1 MPSNGGSIMKKRN
14 IKENLISKEYD
25 NNKKGKTLLK
35 LIINGETLF
44 DTKENELSKEEFLKL
59 YNQVG
64 KSSITSL
71 YAFSKLMNETKDK
84 ELSYKLTGILTY
96 LIIFTEKELK
106 VNCDI
111 NNLCKKL
118 INVCKV
124 KGNKI
129 YNLSMIEI
137 LKEVY

>member
-1 MPSNGGSIMKKRN
+1 MEKRN
-14 IKENLISKEYD
+14 IKENLITKEND
-25 NNKKGKTLLK
+25 NNKKEKTLLK
-35 LIINGETLF
+35 LIINGETFF
-44 DTKENELSKEEFLKL
+44 DTNENELSKEEFLKL
-59 YNQVG
+59 YDQIG
-64 KSSITSL
+64 ESSITSL
-71 YAFSKLMNETKDK
+71 YVFSKLMKETKDK
-84 ELSYKLTGILTY
+84 ELSYELTGILTY

-106 VNCDI
+106 VNCNI

-118 INVCKV
+118 ISTYKV

>member
-1 MPSNGGSIMKKRN
+1 MPSKGESIMEKRN
-14 IKENLISKEYD
+14 IKENLITKEND

-35 LIINGETLF
+35 LIINSETLF
-44 DTKENELSKEEFLKL
+44 DTNENELSKEEFLKL
-59 YNQVG
+59 YDQIG
-64 KSSITSL
+64 ESSITSL
-71 YAFSKLMNETKDK
+71 YVFSKLMKETKDK
-84 ELSYKLTGILTY
+84 ELSYELTGILTY

-106 VNCDI
+106 VNCNI

-118 INVCKV
+118 ISTYKV

>member
-1 MPSNGGSIMKKRN
+1 MEKRN
-14 IKENLISKEYD
+14 IKENLITKEND
-25 NNKKGKTLLK
+25 NNKKEKTLLK

-44 DTKENELSKEEFLKL
+44 DTNENELSKEEFLKL
-59 YNQVG
+59 YDQIG
-64 KSSITSL
+64 ESSITSL
-71 YAFSKLMNETKDK
+71 YVFSKLMKETKDK
-84 ELSYKLTGILTY
+84 ELSYELTGILTY

-106 VNCDI
+106 VNCNI

-118 INVCKV
+118 ISTYKV

>member
-1 MPSNGGSIMKKRN
+1 MPSKGESIMEKRN
-14 IKENLISKEYD
+14 IKENLITKEND
-25 NNKKGKTLLK
+25 NNKKEKTLLK
-35 LIINGETLF
+35 LIINSETLF
-44 DTKENELSKEEFLKL
+44 DTNENELSKEEFLKL
-59 YNQVG
+59 YDQVG
-64 KSSITSL
+64 ESSITSL
-71 YAFSKLMNETKDK
+71 YVFSKLMKETKDK
-84 ELSYKLTGILTY
+84 ELSYELTGILTY

-106 VNCDI
+106 VNCNI

-118 INVCKV
+118 ISTYKV

>member
-1 MPSNGGSIMKKRN
+1 MEKRN
-14 IKENLISKEYD
+14 IKENLITKEND

-35 LIINGETLF
+35 LIINSETLF
-44 DTKENELSKEEFLKL
+44 DTNENELSKEEFLKL
-59 YNQVG
+59 YDQIG
-64 KSSITSL
+64 ESSITSL
-71 YAFSKLMNETKDK
+71 YVFSKLMKETKDK
-84 ELSYKLTGILTY
+84 ELSYELTGILTY

-106 VNCDI
+106 VNCNI

-118 INVCKV
+118 ISTYKV

>member
-1 MPSNGGSIMKKRN
+1 MPSKGESIMEKRN
-14 IKENLISKEYD
+14 IKENLITKEND

-44 DTKENELSKEEFLKL
+44 DTNENELSKEEFLKL
-59 YNQVG
+59 YDQIG
-64 KSSITSL
+64 ESSITSL
-71 YAFSKLMNETKDK
+71 YVFSKLMKETKDK
-84 ELSYKLTGILTY
+84 ELSYELTGILTY

-106 VNCDI
+106 VNCNI

-118 INVCKV
+118 ISTYKV

>member
-1 MPSNGGSIMKKRN
+1 MPSKGESIMEKRN
-14 IKENLISKEYD
+14 IKENLITKEND
-25 NNKKGKTLLK
+25 NNKKEKTLLK

-44 DTKENELSKEEFLKL
+44 DTNENELSKEEFLKL
-59 YNQVG
+59 YDQIG
-64 KSSITSL
+64 ESSITSL
-71 YAFSKLMNETKDK
+71 YVFSKLMKETKDK
-84 ELSYKLTGILTY
+84 ELSYELTGILTY

-106 VNCDI
+106 VNCNI

-118 INVCKV
+118 ISTYKV

>member
-1 MPSNGGSIMKKRN
+1 MPSKGESIMEKRN
-14 IKENLISKEYD
+14 IKENLITKEND
-25 NNKKGKTLLK
+25 NNKKEKTLLK

-44 DTKENELSKEEFLKL
+44 DTNENELSKEEFLKL
-59 YNQVG
+59 YDQVG
-64 KSSITSL
+64 ESSITSL
-71 YAFSKLMNETKDK
+71 YVFSKLMKETKDK
-84 ELSYKLTGILTY
+84 ELSYELTGILTY
-96 LIIFTEKELK
+96 LIIFIEKELK
-106 VNCDI
+106 VNCNI

-118 INVCKV
+118 ISTYKV

>member
-1 MPSNGGSIMKKRN
+1 MPSKGESIMEKRN
-14 IKENLISKEYD
+14 LKENLITKEND
-25 NNKKGKTLLK
+25 NNKKEKTLLK

-44 DTKENELSKEEFLKL
+44 DTNENELSKEEFLKL
-59 YNQVG
+59 YDQIG
-64 KSSITSL
+64 ESSITSL
-71 YAFSKLMNETKDK
+71 YVFSKLMKETKDK
-84 ELSYKLTGILTY
+84 ELSYELTGILTY

-106 VNCDI
+106 VNCNI

-118 INVCKV
+118 ISTYKV

>member
-1 MPSNGGSIMKKRN
+1 MPSKGESIMEKRN
-14 IKENLISKEYD
+14 IKENLITKEND
-25 NNKKGKTLLK
+25 NNKKEKTLLK
-35 LIINGETLF
+35 LIINGETFF
-44 DTKENELSKEEFLKL
+44 DTNENELSKEEFLKL
-59 YNQVG
+59 YDQIG
-64 KSSITSL
+64 ESSITSL
-71 YAFSKLMNETKDK
+71 YVFSKLMKETKDK
-84 ELSYKLTGILTY
+84 ELSYELTGILTY

-106 VNCDI
+106 VNCNI

-118 INVCKV
+118 ISTYKV

>member
-1 MPSNGGSIMKKRN
+1 MEKRN
-14 IKENLISKEYD
+14 IKENLITKEND
-25 NNKKGKTLLK
+25 NNKKEKTLLK

-44 DTKENELSKEEFLKL
+44 DTNENELSKEEFLKL
-59 YNQVG
+59 YDQIG
-64 KSSITSL
+64 ESSITSL
-71 YAFSKLMNETKDK
+71 YVFSKLMKETKDK
-84 ELSYKLTGILTY
+84 ELSYELTGILTY

-106 VNCDI
+106 VNCNI

-118 INVCKV
+118 ISTYKV

-129 YNLSMIEI
+129 HNLSMIEI

>member
-1 MPSNGGSIMKKRN
+1 MEKRN
-14 IKENLISKEYD
+14 IKENLITKEND
-25 NNKKGKTLLK
+25 NNKKEKTLLK

-44 DTKENELSKEEFLKL
+44 DTNENELSKEEFLKL
-59 YNQVG
+59 YDQVG
-64 KSSITSL
+64 ESSITSL
-71 YAFSKLMNETKDK
+71 YVFSKLMKETKDK
-84 ELSYKLTGILTY
+84 ELSYELTGILTY
-96 LIIFTEKELK
+96 LIIFIEKELK
-106 VNCDI
+106 VNCNI

-118 INVCKV
+118 ISTYKV

>member
-1 MPSNGGSIMKKRN
+1 
-14 IKENLISKEYD
+14 
-25 NNKKGKTLLK
+25 
-35 LIINGETLF
+35 
-44 DTKENELSKEEFLKL
+44 
-59 YNQVG
+59 
-64 KSSITSL
+64 
-71 YAFSKLMNETKDK
+71 MNETKDK

-129 YNLSMIEI
+129 YNLSIKRSL
-137 LKEVY
+137 LKKEY